1 MGDSNAGRF
10 TSPALSCIPKE
21 PNRLS
26 WGKGIVRIPL
36 DYYRILGLPIQAT
49 VEQLQQAHGDRTL
62 QLPRREFSA
71 AAIEAR
77 RQLIDEAYA
86 VLSDPGRRQDYDASF
101 LAKSY
106 ELLEVGKSSEFFDEQ
121 GYADEPPGY
130 ASSDPN
136 SPDSYSPNIEIQDEQ
151 FIGALLIL
159 QELGE
164 YELVLK
170 LGRPYLD
177 GSNLALKQG
186 RLGDPDLVFAD
197 GVMTVALSCLELGRE
212 QWQQGQY
219 ENAADSLKM
228 GQDLLL
234 REGLFPSLRGEMQS
248 DLYKLRP
255 YRILELV
262 ALPESQEAARYQGLD
277 LLREMLQDRGGI
289 DGNGDDQSGLSVDD
303 FLRFIQQLRSYL
315 TAAEQQALFETESR
329 RPSAVAIY
337 LAVYSLLARGF
348 AERQPALIRRA
359 KGMLLRLGTRQ
370 DVHLEQAVC
379 SLLLGQ
385 TEEASRALEL
395 SQEFESLAFIR
406 EHSQGS
412 PDLLPGLCLY
422 SERWLQDEVFPH
434 FRDLAYRQASLKEY
448 FADEDVQSY
457 LEELPNEPEP
467 TPSWAARR
475 SGFGDT
481 YRQTIESQA
490 RSHSRLQTL
499 NPKATEPRVA
509 GVVGGSTTTA
519 ATIDAPDYPTTM
531 NGAGYGDNSTEVHAV
546 APTRIPPG
554 SRVDRPR
561 STNGRTGGTPRRGG
575 GRSLRIDR
583 VLLLAA
589 LGAGVI
595 LVLYFISSLFA
606 RPQPVPVASNGSP
619 QVEQLEPVLS
629 DVLSPQ
635 TQTIAA
641 NEPLDE
647 TNAATVIENWLS
659 AKAAAMGQGHETARL
674 AEALADPALSRWQ
687 EQAQQ
692 VETANSYWEYEHSD
706 VEIVEVEVLSDEV
719 ATEGTDLDGASPGQ
733 GPTNDALPQEA
744 FVEAIVSERGNFYS
758 DGQFD
763 QTSSYDSTLRVRY
776 NLIRSDDEW
785 RIQGW
790 QVLE

>member
-1 MGDSNAGRF
+1 M
-10 TSPALSCIPKE
+10 
-21 PNRLS
+21 
-26 WGKGIVRIPL
+26 RIPL

-49 VEQLQQAHGDRTL
+49 VEQLQQAHADRTL
-62 QLPRREFSA
+62 QLPRREFSE
-71 AAIEAR
+71 AAIETR

-121 GYADEPPGY
+121 GYADEPAGY
-130 ASSDPN
+130 AGSDPS
-136 SPDSYSPNIEIQDEQ
+136 SPDSYSPNIDIQDEQ
-151 FIGALLIL
+151 FIGALIIL

-170 LGRPYLD
+170 LSRPYLD

-186 RLGDPDLVFAD
+186 RLGDPDLVLAD
-197 GVMTVALSCLELGRE
+197 VVMTAALSCLELGRE

-234 REGLFPSLRGEMQS
+234 QEGLFPSLRGEMQS

-262 ALPESQEAARYQGLD
+262 ALPESQDNARYQGLD
-277 LLREMLQDRGGI
+277 LLGEMLQDRGGI

-315 TAAEQQALFETESR
+315 TAAEQQTLFEAESR

-467 TPSWAARR
+467 APSWAAHR

-481 YRQTIESQA
+481 YRQPVERST

-499 NPKATEPRVA
+499 NPRTTEPRIA
-509 GVVGGSTTTA
+509 GMAGMAATTA
-519 ATIDAPDYPTTM
+519 ATIHALDAPPTM
-531 NGAGYGDNSTEVHAV
+531 NGAGYGDNRGEDHAV
-546 APTRIPPG
+546 APTHIPPG
-554 SRVDRPR
+554 SRGDRPR
-561 STNGRTGGTPRRGG
+561 STNGRTGGTPTRRGG

-583 VLLLAA
+583 VLILAA

-595 LVLYFISSLFA
+595 LLLYFISRLFA
-606 RPQPVPVASNGSP
+606 RPQPAPVAGNGTP

-629 DVLSPQ
+629 EVIPSQ
-635 TQTIAA
+635 TQAIGA

-647 TNAATVIENWLS
+647 TNAAAVIDNWLA
-659 AKAAAMGQGHETARL
+659 AKSAAMGQGRQTNRL
-674 AEALADPALSRWQ
+674 SEILTDPALSRWQ

-692 VETANSYWEYEHSD
+692 VEAANSYWEYQHSD
-706 VEIVEVEVLSDEV
+706 VEIVEVEVLSDES

-733 GPTNDALPQEA
+733 NTASEAVPQEA
-744 FVEAIVSERGNFYS
+744 FVEAIVSERGHFYS

-776 NLIRSDDEW
+776 NLVRVDDEW